1 MKGKILIADDD
12 PLLAKMLEITLT
24 QENYITYTLP
34 DGQKV
39 LEKIHQINPDVII
52 ADIMMPG
59 MDGYELYRCLRKD
72 PATAFIP
79 FVFLSA
85 KTSLLDQLEGF
96 RMGADD
102 FVCKPFKLEDL
113 IVRLQRVIQ
122 QAARTRFFNIRADF
136 SGNLTQMK
144 IADIIQLIE
153 LNYKTGEL
161 SFKNS
166 KGKQIGKA
174 FFKNGNLI
182 HSQTSLLKGEEAFYE
197 LMGEINGYFE
207 FYMTSVDTIQTIT
220 IPNMSVLLNGTRIID
235 EASGIA
241 EFIPDAD
248 CHLSI
253 KSKEVSSALENKLG
267 AKHINYIFEL
277 IEHRVSFPNMLNS
290 DKISK
295 YRALSVI
302 INLFKED
309 ILEVQQNFTDTNV
322 QMDKDLLLKI
332 QEANIK
338 ALSGVLKINNGSL
351 KASIYFQ
358 QGEII
363 HALYGMASGKKA
375 LFKILS
381 QTPWEINFFHES
393 LSEIKSIQI
402 PINNLLINAKEEIKC
417 LKMIDKHLFE
427 HYISINLDRLNK
439 ITNTN
444 NRNELTQIINLAKK
458 HKKIRDVI
466 EASRYTDLETFK
478 VILELNNLNIIDIQ
492 KNPLF
497 PFPQEG

>member
-24 QENYITYTLP
+24 KENLITYTLS
-34 DGQKV
+34 DGQEV

-52 ADIMMPG
+52 SDIMMPG
-59 MDGYELYRCLRKD
+59 IDGYELFRCLRKD

-79 FVFLSA
+79 FIFLSA
-85 KTSLLDQLEGF
+85 KTSLIDQLEGF

-122 QAARTRFFNIRADF
+122 RAARSCFFNMRADF
-136 SGNLTQMK
+136 SGTLTQMK
-144 IADIIQLIE
+144 IADIIQIIE
-153 LNYKTGEL
+153 LNHKTGEL

-174 FFKNGNLI
+174 FFKDGNLI
-182 HSQTSLLKGEEAFYE
+182 HSHTSLLEGEEAFYE

-207 FYMTSVDTIQTIT
+207 FSVTSVDIMQSIT

-248 CHLSI
+248 CRLSI
-253 KSKEVSSALENKLG
+253 KSKEVNSALNSKLG
-267 AKHINYIFEL
+267 TENINYIFEL
-277 IEHRVSFPNMLNS
+277 IEHGVSFPNMLSS
-290 DKISK
+290 DKISS

-309 ILEVQQNFTDTNV
+309 ILEVQQTFTDANV

-332 QEANIK
+332 QEVNIK
-338 ALSGVLKINNGSL
+338 SLTGVLKINNESL

-363 HALYGMASGKKA
+363 HAVYGMASGKKA

-381 QTPWEINFFHES
+381 QTPWEFNFFHES
-393 LSEIKSIQI
+393 LPEIKSIQLTL
-402 PINNLLINAKEEIKC
+402 NNLLIDATTEMKC
-417 LKMIDKHLFE
+417 LKMIDKHLLE
-427 HYISINLDRLNK
+427 YCISINPDSLNQIK
-439 ITNTN
+439 NKN
-444 NRNELTQIINLAKK
+444 NHHELTQIINLAKK
-458 HKKIRDVI
+458 QKKIIDII
-466 EASRYTDLETFK
+466 EASQCTDLKTLK
-478 VILELNNLNIIDIQ
+478 IILELNNLNIIDIQ
-492 KNPLF
+492 KNNS
-497 PFPQEG
+497 

>member
-24 QENYITYTLP
+24 KENLITYTLS
-34 DGQKV
+34 DGQEV

-59 MDGYELYRCLRKD
+59 IDGYELFRCLRKD

-79 FVFLSA
+79 FIFLSA
-85 KTSLLDQLEGF
+85 KTSLIDQLEGF

-122 QAARTRFFNIRADF
+122 RAARSCFFNMRADF
-136 SGNLTQMK
+136 SGTLTQMK
-144 IADIIQLIE
+144 IADIIQIIE
-153 LNYKTGEL
+153 LNHKTGEL

-174 FFKNGNLI
+174 FFKDGNLI
-182 HSQTSLLKGEEAFYE
+182 HSHTSLLEGEEAFYE

-207 FYMTSVDTIQTIT
+207 FSVTSVDIMQSIT

-235 EASGIA
+235 ESSGIA

-248 CHLSI
+248 CRLSI
-253 KSKEVSSALENKLG
+253 KSKEVNSALNSKLG
-267 AKHINYIFEL
+267 TENINYIFEL
-277 IEHRVSFPNMLNS
+277 IEHGVSFPNMLSS
-290 DKISK
+290 DKISS

-309 ILEVQQNFTDTNV
+309 ILEVQQTFTDANV

-332 QEANIK
+332 QEVNIK
-338 ALSGVLKINNGSL
+338 SLTGVLKINNESL

-363 HALYGMASGKKA
+363 HAVYGMASGKKA

-381 QTPWEINFFHES
+381 QTPWDFNFFHES
-393 LSEIKSIQI
+393 L
-402 PINNLLINAKEEIKC
+402 PEIKC

-427 HYISINLDRLNK
+427 YCISINPDSLNQIK
-439 ITNTN
+439 NKN
-444 NRNELTQIINLAKK
+444 NHHELTQIINLAKK
-458 HKKIRDVI
+458 QKKIIDII
-466 EASRYTDLETFK
+466 EASQCTDLKTLK
-478 VILELNNLNIIDIQ
+478 IILELNNLNIIDIQ
-492 KNPLF
+492 KNNS
-497 PFPQEG
+497 

>member
-12 PLLAKMLEITLT
+12 PLLAKMLEITLI
-24 QENYITYTLP
+24 QENLITYTLS
-34 DGQKV
+34 DGQEV

-59 MDGYELYRCLRKD
+59 IDGYELFRCLRKD

-79 FVFLSA
+79 FIFLSA
-85 KTSLLDQLEGF
+85 KTSLIDQLEGF

-122 QAARTRFFNIRADF
+122 RAARSCFFNMRADF
-136 SGNLTQMK
+136 SGTLTQMK
-144 IADIIQLIE
+144 IADIIQIIE
-153 LNYKTGEL
+153 LNHKTGEL

-166 KGKQIGKA
+166 KGKQMGKA
-174 FFKNGNLI
+174 FFKDGNLI
-182 HSQTSLLKGEEAFYE
+182 HSHTSLLEGEEAFYE

-207 FYMTSVDTIQTIT
+207 FSVTPVDTMQTIT
-220 IPNMSVLLNGTRIID
+220 IPNMSVLLNGTHMID
-235 EASGIA
+235 EASGIG

-248 CHLSI
+248 CRLSI
-253 KSKEVSSALENKLG
+253 KSKEVNSALKSKLG
-267 AKHINYIFEL
+267 TENINYIFEL
-277 IEHRVSFPNMLNS
+277 IEHGVSFPNMLSS

-309 ILEVQQNFTDTNV
+309 ILEVQQTFTDANV

-338 ALSGVLKINNGSL
+338 SLTGVLKINNGSL

-358 QGEII
+358 QGEIV
-363 HALYGMASGKKA
+363 HAVYGMASGKKA

-381 QTPWEINFFHES
+381 QTPWEFNFFHES
-393 LSEIKSIQI
+393 LPEIKSIQL
-402 PINNLLINAKEEIKC
+402 PLNNLLIDATTEMKC
-417 LKMIDKHLFE
+417 LKMIDKHLLE
-427 HYISINLDRLNK
+427 YCISINPDSLNQ
-439 ITNTN
+439 IN
-444 NRNELTQIINLAKK
+444 NKNNHHELTQIINLAKNQ
-458 HKKIRDVI
+458 KKIRDII
-466 EASRYTDLETFK
+466 EASQCTDLKTFK
-478 VILELNNLNIIDIQ
+478 IILELNNLNIIDIQ
-492 KNPLF
+492 KNNS
-497 PFPQEG
+497 